1 LSGKY
6 FSHAAKQQDNEQ
18 TARVKGFSVM
28 QGFAPDLH
36 TRVRELIQMRKKG
49 KKIIGYIPNGYIP
62 EELLSACDAVPVGL
76 FRGGESAPVTASLAY
91 LGRFLDPFCRA
102 QIGYRTLKQE
112 ALYQSIDLLVVPVTD
127 NHMRAIADSWDFY
140 SEVEVLRVGVPHAK
154 TKHALRYYREGL
166 HVAKERLEKLTGTK
180 ITGQRLR
187 EEIDL
192 SNEMRHL
199 LREISLM
206 RKSDPSRIGG
216 RDFMELNH
224 ACLYGDKKIMLE
236 RLKSFYKEQQERE
249 VLPAMGPRVLLT
261 GSTLALG
268 DDKVVELLE
277 GRGASIVIEEFCEGM
292 KNYWEDVETN
302 GDLIQ
307 ALADCYF
314 MRNVPGAFFR
324 GAATERFD
332 FLLNLIKDFKVH
344 AVVWYSLMYRDSY
357 DTEGYLLSRMMERL
371 NLPILRISSDYDDSE
386 KAALETRIETFIE
399 AIEGSREYVR

>member
-1 LSGKY
+1 
-6 FSHAAKQQDNEQ
+6 
-18 TARVKGFSVM
+18 
-28 QGFAPDLH
+28 
-36 TRVRELIQMRKKG
+36 MRKKG
-49 KKIIGYIPNGYIP
+49 KKIIGYIPNGYMP
-62 EELLSACDAVPVGL
+62 EELISACDAVPVGL

-102 QIGYRTLKQE
+102 QIGYRKLKQE

-154 TKHALRYYREGL
+154 TNHALRYYREGL
-166 HVAKERLEKLTGTK
+166 HVVKERLEKLTGTE
-180 ITGQRLR
+180 ITDQRLR

-192 SNEMRHL
+192 SNAMRDR
-199 LREISLM
+199 LRRMSLM
-206 RKSDPSRIGG
+206 RKSDPPPVGG

-224 ACLYGDKKIMLE
+224 ACLYGDKNIMVE
-236 RLKSFYKEQQERE
+236 TLKSFCAELEERE

-268 DDKVVELLE
+268 DDKVIELLE
-277 GRGASIVIEEFCEGM
+277 GGGASIVIEEFSEGM

-302 GDLIQ
+302 GDLIH

-314 MRNVPGAFFR
+314 MRSVPGAFFR
-324 GAATERFD
+324 GAAKERFD
-332 FLLNLIKDFKVH
+332 FLLNLIKDFKVS

-357 DTEGYLLSRMMERL
+357 DAEGYLFSRVMEEL
-371 NLPILRISSDYDDSE
+371 NIPILRISSDYDDSE

-399 AIEGSREYVR
+399 AIEGSQKYVL